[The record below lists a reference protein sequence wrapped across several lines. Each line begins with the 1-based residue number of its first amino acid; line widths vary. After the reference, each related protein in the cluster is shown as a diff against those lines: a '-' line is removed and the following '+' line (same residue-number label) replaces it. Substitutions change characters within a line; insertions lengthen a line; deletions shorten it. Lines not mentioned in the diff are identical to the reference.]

1 MTIKYQAELSRLL
14 NNSNKKD
21 GEQTCC
27 ISEQSDNPLFGGGEG
42 GGIEK
47 GSLPQSVA
55 SDWVQKKQA
64 SKPAF
69 FVPGADT

>member
-1 MTIKYQAELSRLL
+1 LL

-55 SDWVQKKQA
+55 SDWVQ
-64 SKPAF
+64 
-69 FVPGADT
+69 